1 MRSINIKLIHI
12 VILLTLVSVTV
23 VGIRVSSAAGTDP
36 GTSADPV
43 VSQSYVDS
51 KVSDLNAQ
59 INDLKLKLQSAG
71 QSTNTDQT
79 GAMKYQVIG
88 PVPAGKKIIC
98 GESTEIVLR
107 SGTATAIAS
116 QYGGLADL
124 ISGTDLKTDANVTQ
138 NHLILIP
145 RNDGRGIMTTS
156 EAWVLVRG
164 TYTIN

>member
-1 MRSINIKLIHI
+1 MRFKNIKFIHI
-12 VILLTLVSVTV
+12 VILLTLVSVTA
-23 VGIRVSSAAGTDP
+23 VGIRVSSAAGSEP

-59 INDLKLKLQSAG
+59 ISDLKLQLQSAG
-71 QSTNTDQT
+71 QGGTTVQPAAS
-79 GAMKYQVIG
+79 KFQVVG
-88 PVPAGKKIIC
+88 PVSAGKKIVC

-107 SGTATAIAS
+107 SGAASAIAS
-116 QYGGLADL
+116 QYGGVADL
-124 ISGTDLKTDANVTQ
+124 ISGTDLKTDENVSV
-138 NHLILIP
+138 NHLLLIP
-145 RNDGRGIMTTS
+145 RDDGRGIKVTT